1 MANYLNTKVPGINV
15 PENIINLMES
25 TDDPQKTC
33 IEISKEIIS
42 EIKGMKGIDGIHIMA
57 LGWEHLIPKMI

>member
-15 PENIINLMES
+15 PENIVNLMES